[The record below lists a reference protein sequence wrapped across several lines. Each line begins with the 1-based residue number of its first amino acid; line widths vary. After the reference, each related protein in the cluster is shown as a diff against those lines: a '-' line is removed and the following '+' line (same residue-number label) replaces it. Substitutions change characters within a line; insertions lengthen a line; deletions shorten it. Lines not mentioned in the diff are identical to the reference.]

1 MIKRIKCFLKRIFP
15 PPVNTFYREINRVSS
30 SIDRINTQIKSATER
45 IAQHEEREL
54 KEISKRFIILENQ
67 MNTVSGE
74 LSNCRKILWNNPPER
89 RRSIAD
95 WKDEIEASD
104 FEERFLKLIRGL
116 DGESVLILTRAL
128 SRIQKYMQEEENKEL
143 DLFTRAEQ
151 EELRLLQEEF
161 YDNIFKVS
169 DHLYVYK

>member
-1 MIKRIKCFLKRIFP
+1 VFLTIKNILKRVLP

-30 SIDRINTQIKSATER
+30 SIDRINTQIKSANER

-67 MNTVSGE
+67 MNTVSSE

-104 FEERFLKLIRGL
+104 LKK
-116 DGESVLILTRAL
+116 D
-128 SRIQKYMQEEENKEL
+128 
-143 DLFTRAEQ
+143 F
-151 EELRLLQEEF
+151 
-161 YDNIFKVS
+161 
-169 DHLYVYK
+169 